1 MIKGAL
7 QLDTPRLARG
17 GSRDVFQHPD
27 HEHLLVKIV
36 RAASKKGPAS
46 DKPWGSAFRR
56 YEFYT
61 PYVREMKEY
70 VAVHVRSHGIP
81 RCIQRCYGLV
91 DTNLGLGM
99 VVEKL
104 CGADGGLAPNI
115 ARLVRTHGITT
126 RLWESVAG
134 FHEEI
139 RKHQFIVNDMNP
151 SNVVRALEGG
161 EERFV
166 LVDGLGEKNLIP
178 IRTLIPG
185 LNRYKIERDI
195 KYFNL
200 RLLRIAAELHWPQRY
215 TRETARKIPFKEL
228 IDRPPPA

>member
-1 MIKGAL
+1 MTKVLL

-17 GSRDVFQHPD
+17 GSRDVYQHPD
-27 HEHLLVKIV
+27 HDHLLVKIV
-36 RAASKKGPAS
+36 RAASAKDAAS
-46 DKPWGSAFRR
+46 GKPWVGTLRR
-56 YEFYT
+56 YGLYT

-70 VAVHVRSHGIP
+70 IAVHVRSSGSP
-81 RCIQRCYGLV
+81 RCIQRCHGLV

-115 ARLVRTHGITT
+115 GRLVRTQGITT
-126 RLWESVAG
+126 QLWESVAE

-139 RKHQFIVNDMNP
+139 RKHRLIVNDMNP
-151 SNVVRALEGG
+151 SNVVRAIEGG
-161 EERFV
+161 EERLV

-178 IRTLIPG
+178 VRTLIPG

-200 RLLRIAAELHWPQRY
+200 RLLRYAAELHWPERY
-215 TRETARKIPFKEL
+215 TRETARHIPFNEV